1 MTDAPDPS
9 SRERPDPD
17 DREQDA
23 ESSESDRRSTERHSD
38 LPFTSGSH
46 IDGPQPDPHGVESL
60 TGGAPMVEAVDP
72 HNERVETT
80 AQGTSP
86 GNSATVAA
94 QTQRPAPEIG
104 DADQAA
110 SRESR
115 RLAAAQDT
123 EQ

>member
-1 MTDAPDPS
+1 MTDAPD
-9 SRERPDPD
+9 RT
-17 DREQDA
+17 
-23 ESSESDRRSTERHSD
+23 STERHSNV
-38 LPFTSGSH
+38 PFTSGSH
-46 IDGPQPDPHGVESL
+46 IDGPQPDPDGSAHLE
-60 TGGAPMVEAVDP
+60 GGKPMVEAVDP

-86 GNSATVAA
+86 GNSATNVAESTPGSGA
-94 QTQRPAPEIG
+94 QRPAPEIG